1 VICKFVTSLLLFYYY
16 KLELLCLR
24 DEQAVYKQR
33 SVHVKA
39 RSYITLGVFLK
50 DGIRKRNGKNCSD
63 WLNFYLKY
71 YALKHTI
78 QYKGQ

>member
-16 KLELLCLR
+16 KLEILCLR
-24 DEQAVYKQR
+24 DEQAMYQQGG
-33 SVHVKA
+33 VHVKA
-39 RSYITLGVFLK
+39 LGVFLK
-50 DGIRKRNGKNCSD
+50 DGIGKRNGKNCSD

>member
-1 VICKFVTSLLLFYYY
+1 MCKFVASLLLFYYY
-16 KLELLCLR
+16 KLEFLCLR
-24 DEQAVYKQR
+24 DEQAVYKQG

-39 RSYITLGVFLK
+39 SGVFLK
-50 DGIRKRNGKNCSD
+50 DGIGKLNGQNCSD